1 MNKIRR
7 KLFLFFREFVRIFE
21 EEKILREAASLT
33 FVTVL
38 GLIPF
43 ILFLVLFLPDI
54 PTLNVVDKLKDLL
67 KTLLLP
73 ESAEQVG
80 IFFDHLFERKASMGI
95 LNIIML
101 IVSSY
106 SLFSSITTA
115 FNNILKIATTTKT
128 NTFSM
133 LVKLFGTVIIGFFI
147 FAVLISTSS
156 LPYFQGFMTVDFI
169 RKFTNLILPLL
180 CWFLLINVAYYFL
193 PNIKLKQ
200 RSIWMSAGCTAV
212 LWFIAKIG
220 FDFWINNLTQMKQVY
235 GIISSFP
242 IFLFWIYLNWILV
255 LAGVIMLAIQNQ
267 SRARVKDFQVAVQI
281 NMVINKKMTKD
292 YVSELHLGAEEQ
304 KQLRNFLVELLKKD
318 KK

>member
-7 KLFLFFREFVRIFE
+7 KLYLFFREFIRIFD
-21 EEKILREAASLT
+21 EEKLLREAASLT

-54 PTLNVVDKLKDLL
+54 PTFNVVDKLKDLL

-80 IFFDHLFERKASMGI
+80 DFFDHLFERKASMGI

-101 IVSSY
+101 ILSSY

-115 FNNILKIATTTKT
+115 FNNILKI
-128 NTFSM
+128 NTGAIKDTFTLLIKMFS
-133 LVKLFGTVIIGFFI
+133 TVIIGFFI

-156 LPYFQGFMTVDFI
+156 LPYFQGFIAADFI
-169 RKFTNLILPLL
+169 RKFTNLIVPLL
-180 CWFLLINVAYYFL
+180 CWFLLINVTYYFL

-200 RSIWMSAGCTAV
+200 RSIWISAGCTAV
-212 LWFIAKIG
+212 LWFVAKIG

-255 LAGVIMLAIQNQ
+255 LSGVILLAIQNK
-267 SRARVKDFQVAVQI
+267 SRARHKDFQVSVQI

-292 YVSELHLGAEEQ
+292 YVSELHLGAD
-304 KQLRNFLVELLKKD
+304 KQGMLREFLIELLKKE
-318 KK
+318 K